1 MLTEVVRGI
10 VEPEPGCQVVGE
22 FPGRDLRST
31 RLLAAGADI
40 LIVGSDEVREDDV
53 AQIVKDCCRLRILGL
68 SSDGSRALLHELRPR
83 RIPLGELSPA
93 RLLSVVRGDP
103 VTEPEVR

>member
-1 MLTEVVRGI
+1 MLTEIVRGI
-10 VEPEPGCQVVGE
+10 VEPEPECQVVGE
-22 FPGRDLRST
+22 FPGTDLHANS
-31 RLLAAGADI
+31 LLTADADV

-53 AQIVKDCCRLRILGL
+53 AQIIKDCCRLRILGL
-68 SSDGSRALLHELRPR
+68 SSDGSRALLHELRPQ